1 MTSQDVILALKERAS
16 AERAATSARFFKTDK
31 GQYGEG
37 DKFIGVNMPDTRAV
51 CKKYKDLPK
60 LEVQKLLDSK
70 VHEHRMAGAI
80 ILTYQFAKADAAERE
95 KIYQLYMKNVYA
107 GRINNWDLVDVTTPR
122 IVGAYLIDKPRDVLT
137 MLAKSQNL
145 WQRRV
150 AILAT
155 FAFINRGE
163 SADAIAIA
171 KILLHDKHDLI
182 HKAVGW
188 MLREMGKRVDEKT
201 LTSFLDTHAQQM
213 PRTMLRYSIERLS
226 SKQKSHY
233 MNIKPNKVT
242 MVVE

>member
-1 MTSQDVILALKERAS
+1 
-16 AERAATSARFFKTDK
+16 
-31 GQYGEG
+31 
-37 DKFIGVNMPDTRAV
+37 
-51 CKKYKDLPK
+51 
-60 LEVQKLLDSK
+60 
-70 VHEHRMAGAI
+70 
-80 ILTYQFAKADAAERE
+80 
-95 KIYQLYMKNVYA
+95 
-107 GRINNWDLVDVTTPR
+107 
-122 IVGAYLIDKPRDVLT
+122 
-137 MLAKSQNL
+137 LAKSQNL